1 LGLEFDERNGHINED
16 EGSPFFLTRLRME
29 NLDLK
34 EEQLGTS
41 ILQPRA
47 M

>member
-1 LGLEFDERNGHINED
+1 MVISMKMKAPL
-16 EGSPFFLTRLRME
+16 FLSKVKME
-29 NLDLK
+29 NLNLK